1 MDVLADVLRATRVRG
16 SVACRSELSA
26 PWALRYDEPGRA
38 GFHVV
43 AQGSCWLRVP
53 GRAPLPVAA
62 GDVVLL
68 PRGVPHVLADAPA
81 TPAVSL
87 ARLLGDGPRPSRLV
101 HGGGG
106 APTVLLCGSYTTAPG
121 EPHPVLARLPDVVH
135 LPAGARTGGWTVDPL
150 GVVLQLVAAEAEQ
163 GRPGAEVVV
172 DRLVDALLVYVVRGW
187 VDAQGGGS
195 GGWIGAL
202 GDPVVGAALTRIHT
216 DPAHPWTVAALGDAA
231 GMSRAAFARRFTA
244 LVGEPPLAYLTRWR
258 MTLAAEALADSDD
271 GVEAIGRR
279 VGYTSSYAFAKA
291 FKRERGVAPGRY
303 RATRSGRTTTP
314 AGAARTA

>member
-1 MDVLADVLRATRVRG
+1 MEVLADVLRATRVRG

-26 PWALRYDEPGRA
+26 PWALRDDDPGRA

-43 AQGSCWLRVP
+43 AQGSCWLRAP
-53 GRAPLPVAA
+53 GRAPLAVGA
-62 GDVVLL
+62 GDVLL
-68 PRGVPHVLADAPA
+68 LRRGVPHVLADAPT

-87 ARLLGDGPRPSRLV
+87 AHLLGDGLPPSHLV

-121 EPHPVLARLPDVVH
+121 ESHPVLARLPDVVH
-135 LPAGARTGGWTVDPL
+135 LPAGARTGSWTVDPL
-150 GVVLQLVAAEAEQ
+150 GVVLQLAAAEAEQ

-202 GDPVVGAALTRIHT
+202 GDPVIGAALARIHA
-216 DPAHPWTVAALGDAA
+216 DPAHAWTVATLADAA
-231 GMSRAAFARRFTA
+231 GLSRAAFARRFTA

-258 MTLAAEALADSDD
+258 MTLAAEALGDTDE
-271 GVEAIGRR
+271 GMEAIARR

-303 RATRSGRTTTP
+303 RATRSR
-314 AGAARTA
+314 GATAAATARTA